1 MSRTKLLLLVLLSI
15 TVVTACSN
23 VTPRLATGTVGE
35 KGLHY
40 YMTRPFV
47 VVHKPFPIQSEV
59 FLASAV
65 VSADGRYI
73 RVVSGPP
80 ELVEL
85 LGPIPARV
93 DGGKVLI
100 VQQLPQDNGDDFIA
114 QGSEGTKPDEGAKPP
129 EPAKPDDG
137 KAESQRIAMSN
148 VTATTDITSMPR
160 FDLDDTLSLVFLPD
174 YDREF
179 VVETKQKLGFTK
191 LALNMGPGNT
201 LLGFSADV
209 DNSALGKVIFGS
221 IKDLMSSGTGRLV
234 KLISGPTAQGSVGTV
249 SKRSDLAGQT
259 ITLRVHR
266 IKMAA
271 QGLYPLVKPKEVLDG
286 KYDTPADGKRRYLQP
301 VAGYQIPYDYYE
313 VVLFEALLGGVPEL
327 LSVEAPTKSSGR
339 QPAEDCTGKIS
350 SSDLKNWWE
359 VAKASLSDADAA
371 KYKDYEV
378 HAAPN
383 DGGTGCHGAV
393 TLTLVGQNDPSEDLE
408 RGLRELFQK
417 SYSKVVVDVKHTKG
431 AG

>member
-1 MSRTKLLLLVLLSI
+1 MNQIRYLLFALLSMTI
-15 TVVTACSN
+15 VSACSN
-23 VTPRLATGTVGE
+23 VTPRLATGNVGE

-47 VVHKPFPIQSEV
+47 VVHKPFPVQSEV
-59 FLASAV
+59 FLASAI
-65 VSADGRYI
+65 VSADGRYV

-93 DGGKVLI
+93 DSGKVLI
-100 VQQLPQDNGDDFIA
+100 VQQLAQDNGGGFSA
-114 QGSEGTKPDEGAKPP
+114 QGSEGTKPDEGTTPP

-137 KAESQRIAMSN
+137 KPESDRIAMSN

-191 LALNMGPGNT
+191 LTLNMGPGNT
-201 LLGFSADV
+201 LLGFNADV

-221 IKDLMSSGTGRLV
+221 IKDLMTSGTGRLV
-234 KLISGPTAQGSVGTV
+234 KLISGPTAQGSVGIV
-249 SKRSDLAGQT
+249 GKRSDLAGQA

-286 KYDTPADGKRRYLQP
+286 KYNTPMDGRRRYLQP

-327 LSVEAPTKSSGR
+327 LSVEAPAKSSGH

-350 SSDLKNWWE
+350 SADLKNWWGM
-359 VAKASLSDADAA
+359 AKAGLSDADAA

-378 HAAPN
+378 HVTPS
-383 DGGTGCHGAV
+383 DGGTDCHSAV
-393 TLTLVGQNDPSEDLE
+393 TLTLVGQSDPSPDLDKA
-408 RGLRELFQK
+408 LRELFQK
-417 SYSKVVVDVKHTKG
+417 SYSKVTVDVKHSKG